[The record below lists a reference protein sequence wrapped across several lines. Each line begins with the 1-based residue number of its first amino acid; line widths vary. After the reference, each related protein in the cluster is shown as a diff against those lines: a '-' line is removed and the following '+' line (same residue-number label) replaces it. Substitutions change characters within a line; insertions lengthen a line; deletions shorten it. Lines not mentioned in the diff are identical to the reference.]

1 MGGEMDV
8 MINRVLRA
16 AQLDKEFF
24 KEAEADTSLN
34 QEALTIVII
43 VSVLAGIGSFIAALF
58 NQSFGAALL
67 GLFVTAI
74 VGVANY
80 YIWAYVTHFI
90 GTNMFQ
96 GEADV
101 GELLRVLGYA
111 SGPRLLSF
119 FQFIPCAGAILSFA
133 GGIWALVV
141 GFFGVQEALDLDT
154 TETLVT
160 VGLGWIVIFI
170 IGAVVTGV
178 LGLGVGVGAALG
190 AFGR

>member
-1 MGGEMDV
+1 MDT
-8 MINRVLRA
+8 MFKRIMRA
-16 AQLDKEFF
+16 TMLDREFF

-43 VSVLAGIGSFIAALF
+43 VSVVGGIGAFISSLMAESFGRAILALLVTAAL
-58 NQSFGAALL
+58 
-67 GLFVTAI
+67 
-74 VGVANY
+74 GVANY

-90 GTNMFQ
+90 GTKMFK
-96 GEADV
+96 GEAEP

-111 SGPRLLSF
+111 SGPRLLSLLR
-119 FQFIPCAGAILSFA
+119 FIPCIGLLIAFA

-160 VGLGWIVIFI
+160 VVLGWVAIAIITAIVTSVI
-170 IGAVVTGV
+170 
-178 LGLGVGVGAALG
+178 GVGAASFG
-190 AFGR
+190 AVLSSFGR

>member
-1 MGGEMDV
+1 MDV

-16 AQLDKEFF
+16 AQLDREFF

-43 VSVLAGIGSFIAALF
+43 VSVLAGIGSFIGTLR
-58 NQSFGAALL
+58 QGFGAAIL
-67 GLFVTAI
+67 GLFVTTLI
-74 VGVANY
+74 GVANY

-90 GTNMFQ
+90 GTNMFE

-119 FQFIPCAGAILSFA
+119 FQFIPCLGAILAFA

-160 VGLGWIVIFI
+160 VVLGWIVIFI
-170 IGAVVTGV
+170 ISAIVTSV
-178 LGLGVGVGAALG
+178 LGLGGLGIGAALG

>member
-1 MGGEMDV
+1 MDN

-34 QEALTIVII
+34 QEALTVVII
-43 VSVLAGIGSFIAALF
+43 VSVIAGIGSFISALTTE
-58 NQSFGAALL
+58 SFGAAIL
-67 GLFVTAI
+67 GLVVTI
-74 VGVANY
+74 VIGVANY

-119 FQFIPCAGAILSFA
+119 FAFIPCVGAILAFA

-160 VGLGWIVIFI
+160 VVLGWIVIFI
-170 IGAVVTGV
+170 ISAVVASV
-178 LGLGVGVGAALG
+178 LGIGALGIGAALG

>member
-1 MGGEMDV
+1 MDS

-16 AQLDKEFF
+16 AQLDKEFY
-24 KEAEADTSLN
+24 KEVEADTSLN
-34 QEALTIVII
+34 QEALTVVII
-43 VSVLAGIGSFIAALF
+43 VSVSAGIGAFISALM
-58 NQSFGAALL
+58 NNTIGAAVL
-67 GLFVTAI
+67 GLIVTAV

-90 GTNMFQ
+90 GTNMFK
-96 GEADV
+96 GDADP

-111 SGPRLLSF
+111 SGPRLLSLLG
-119 FQFIPCAGAILSFA
+119 FIPCVGGILGLA
-133 GGIWALVV
+133 GGIWALVA

-160 VGLGWIVIFI
+160 VVLGWVAIAIVSAVVGSVLG
-170 IGAVVTGV
+170 IGA
-178 LGLGVGVGAALG
+178 LGLGAAFS

>member
-1 MGGEMDV
+1 MDV

-16 AQLDKEFF
+16 AQLDREFF

-43 VSVLAGIGSFIAALF
+43 VSVLGGIGSFIGALI
-58 NQSFGAALL
+58 NDSFGAAIL
-67 GLFVTAI
+67 GLIVTAV

-80 YIWAYVTHFI
+80 YIWAYVTQFI
-90 GTNMFQ
+90 GTNLFK

-111 SGPRLLSF
+111 SAPRLLSF
-119 FQFIPCAGAILSFA
+119 FLFIPCVGGMLAFA

-154 TETLVT
+154 TETLIT
-160 VGLGWIVIFI
+160 VILGWIVIAVI
-170 IGAVVTGV
+170 SVIVTSVLGIGA
-178 LGLGVGVGAALG
+178 LGVGAALG